1 MWVELIK
8 QLLRALAA
16 PGETPQGG
24 EVGAVGQAN
33 VIVSML
39 ENMRKYERIR
49 ENAKCAWPEQV
60 ASQRE
65 TKCEEG
71 ERDRVR
77 GRDWLA
83 GEQQPLGRRVETSFA
98 QSQQKATILSH

>member
-1 MWVELIK
+1 M
-8 QLLRALAA
+8 
-16 PGETPQGG
+16 
-24 EVGAVGQAN
+24 GQANAN

-71 ERDRVR
+71 ERERVK

>member
-1 MWVELIK
+1 M
-8 QLLRALAA
+8 
-16 PGETPQGG
+16 
-24 EVGAVGQAN
+24 GQANAN

-71 ERDRVR
+71 ERERESER
-77 GRDWLA
+77 ERLA
-83 GEQQPLGRRVETSFA
+83 SWRAAASWPSG
-98 QSQQKATILSH
+98 

>member
-1 MWVELIK
+1 MTKFIVWVELIK
-8 QLLRALAA
+8 HLLRALAA

-24 EVGAVGQAN
+24 GEVGAVGQANAN

-65 TKCEEG
+65 TKCER
-71 ERDRVR
+71 ER
-77 GRDWLA
+77 
-83 GEQQPLGRRVETSFA
+83 E
-98 QSQQKATILSH
+98 